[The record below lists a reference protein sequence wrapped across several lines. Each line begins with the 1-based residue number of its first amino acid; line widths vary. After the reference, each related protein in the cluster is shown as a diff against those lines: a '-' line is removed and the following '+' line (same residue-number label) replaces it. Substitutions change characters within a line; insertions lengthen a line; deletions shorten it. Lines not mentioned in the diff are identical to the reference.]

1 MLVLIPVT
9 GLAAETPVTENA
21 ASAIANPADAR
32 APANGDY
39 ALEVPKNLRKDG
51 VPVASDDE
59 GLLPA
64 AQGLDFILNNNDFRK
79 LGGYDEV
86 LKTVSNV
93 DYYGTRHVGSE
104 RYPLEVHNTRPD
116 WTRTLIKIGA
126 SSTVEISKS
135 NGGMTIDGAP
145 PGLAI
150 EDERALLET
159 FDFDTPAIAWEEKRQ
174 VFKPLGVQKL
184 PGMLTWKILADRPGG
199 YHRVLYLDTHTG
211 DIVKFTIINARGAR
225 VLDVVPHDYRLIEGI
240 RVPFAI
246 DYRDAGGTLL
256 AGDRFDRV
264 EVKRKRS

>member
-1 MLVLIPVT
+1 MSRSLGLPFVGMLLLIPVT

-21 ASAIANPADAR
+21 ANAIENPAEAR
-32 APANGDY
+32 APASGDY
-39 ALEVPKNLRKDG
+39 ASEVPKNLRKDG
-51 VPVASDDE
+51 VPAASDDE

-86 LKTVSNV
+86 LRTVSNV

-116 WTRTLIKIGA
+116 C
-126 SSTVEISKS
+126 
-135 NGGMTIDGAP
+135 
-145 PGLAI
+145 
-150 EDERALLET
+150 
-159 FDFDTPAIAWEEKRQ
+159 AWEETRQ

-211 DIVKFTIINARGAR
+211 DIVKFTIFSAHDAR
-225 VLDVVPHDYRLIEGI
+225 VLDVVPHDYRLIDGI
-240 RVPFAI
+240 RVPFAV
-246 DYRDAGGTLL
+246 DYRGPDGTLL
-256 AGDRFDRV
+256 ASDHFDRI